1 MGRRSFFSK
10 DTAVTV
16 VEDVITTGASAIKA
30 VKRLRDV
37 GYIVKKVVAIV
48 DRQEETE
55 ADIAMKL
62 VGLELVSLFK
72 LKDLVE

>member
-1 MGRRSFFSK
+1 M
-10 DTAVTV
+10 